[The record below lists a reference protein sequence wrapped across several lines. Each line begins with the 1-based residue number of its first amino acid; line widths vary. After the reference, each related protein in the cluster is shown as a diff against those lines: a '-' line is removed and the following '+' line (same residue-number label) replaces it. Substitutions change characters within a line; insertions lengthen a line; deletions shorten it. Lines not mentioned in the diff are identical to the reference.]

1 MMRGYW
7 GRPDLDARVF
17 WRRPVFGHFEDVYLR
32 TGDLVRRGHDGLLE
46 FHGRKDRQV
55 KARGY
60 RVELDEVEVA
70 LGSHEAVES
79 AAAYG
84 VPDDDGSLHIE
95 ATVTLRDGRR
105 VAPDALRAH
114 LSSLL
119 PRYAIPLRLDVVEAM
134 PKTSTG
140 KIDRRALAARA
151 QTRTA
156 AVEET

>member
-1 MMRGYW
+1 M
-7 GRPDLDARVF
+7 
-17 WRRPVFGHFEDVYLR
+17 
-32 TGDLVRRGHDGLLE
+32 LE

-95 ATVTLRDGRR
+95 ATVTLRDGRQ

-114 LSSLL
+114 LSSSL
-119 PRYAIPLRLDVVEAM
+119 PRYAIPTRVDVVDAM
-134 PKTSTG
+134 PRTSTG
-140 KIDRRALAARA
+140 KIDRRALAAGA
-151 QTRTA
+151 KARTPVGKGEA
-156 AVEET
+156 T